1 MTDPT
6 RARLTPALL
15 QVVDVETPEQV
26 VFSYTLAGV
35 GSRAAAAALDYLI
48 LSGVLAALYLLL
60 AIGGGALVARRLVS
74 EEAGGWLYA
83 VLSLALFAIQWGY
96 FVFFEAFAD
105 GQTPGKRQLGLRVVQ
120 DGGYS
125 VSLAASAVRNLIRI
139 LDMQPAVFY
148 GVGIVSA
155 GISRSGKRLGD
166 LVAGTVVV
174 RERSTAVAPALG
186 MAPAAGAPAATARLS
201 NAEYELLDRFVARR
215 QALDADRRR
224 ALTEQLAVRFGTRLG
239 DEQGQ
244 PLARL
249 IRLHGEEQ
257 AARARGASA
266 RGDTGA
272 AREQHLI
279 VARGAPRWSEF
290 AKLLDDVRKRGLHAL
305 SEGEVGAF
313 VAQYRELSGDLA
325 RLRTASRGR
334 EPESLYFLS
343 RLVAGGHNLLYRRRR
358 IAGRVAQR
366 YLLVA
371 VPREIRR
378 SWRPILLCVVF
389 LFAPLA
395 ISSTFVARHPERAR
409 ELVSAGMI
417 DRAEQGVVRARQGKG
432 YIPVS
437 AADRPALA
445 SRVMTNNVQVTF
457 GVFAAGLTAGVLT
470 LLMLVYN
477 GVAIGSVL
485 GLYASKGI
493 AREILTFGV
502 AHSVF
507 ELSAICIAA
516 AGGLLIGSA
525 FVLPGAHT
533 RREALVLRGRRAIRL
548 LTAAILFLVVA
559 GSIEGLISPRDD
571 WPLAWKGAVAGM
583 SALVMALYIA
593 SARGGGEDMAE
604 SYESY
609 AYGEGHVTARRVP
622 SPRGSG

>member
-272 AREQHLI
+272 AREQHHRGARCATVERVRQ
-279 VARGAPRWSEF
+279 VARRRPEAR
-290 AKLLDDVRKRGLHAL
+290 ATRAL
-305 SEGEVGAF
+305 GGEVGAF